1 MFSPKSLDLEAGT
14 VEHVDALMGFNL
26 YLSQVSRQQLQHPS
40 WEVWHF
46 PGCSG
51 TSVLAS

>member
-1 MFSPKSLDLEAGT
+1 MFSPKSLDWEAGT
-14 VEHVDALMGFNL
+14 VKHVDALLGFNL
-26 YLSQVSRQQLQHPS
+26 YLSQVSRLQLQGPG

-51 TSVLAS
+51 ISVPAS